1 MMNSTDARSAIE
13 LDNISKSAPRRKYDK
28 QDEQIIRV
36 EHLQREQKRSSFQ
49 AEARRSS
56 REAKININSN
66 LSEDEDNHLTNI
78 VVVKDL
84 EALQTTC
91 ND

>member
-1 MMNSTDARSAIE
+1 MMDSTDARSAIE
-13 LDNISKSAPRRKYDK
+13 MDTISKSAPRRKYDK

-49 AEARRSS
+49 AEGRRSS
-56 REAKININSN
+56 REAKINMNSN
-66 LSEDEDNHLTNI
+66 ASEDEDNHLNNI

-84 EALQTTC
+84 EALQTIS